1 MNGAGGNRESQDL
14 PKPVAWSRF
23 ESAEVGFATIVAAG
37 KSLTY
42 SFLAANF
49 TLLDSFEMT
58 KS

>member
-1 MNGAGGNRESQDL
+1 M
-14 PKPVAWSRF
+14 PRF

-42 SFLAANF
+42 SFLAANG